1 MNWLCINQIHI
12 LQLFVVTI
20 FIMWSLNY
28 KVFTFYLYNLG
39 RGVAKSSKVTDS
51 VKLNICI
58 I

>member
-20 FIMWSLNY
+20 FIMRNLNY

-39 RGVAKSSKVTDS
+39 RGVAKASKVTDS
-51 VKLNICI
+51 VKWNICI